1 VFIIPLVLTAEGTKD
16 KNCFARREII
26 FFALAL
32 VNSIDY
38 VFLFYDLYPFFSLF
52 MGVLVYSWST
62 RDLKSQGRFSIE
74 SSGYT
79 NMKIS
84 AGVGGSKLD
93 ARGGIIGGCIELQQL
108 NTEGELGFM
117 PTAQCPSLL

>member
-1 VFIIPLVLTAEGTKD
+1 ML
-16 KNCFARREII
+16 
-26 FFALAL
+26 
-32 VNSIDY
+32 
-38 VFLFYDLYPFFSLF
+38 LY
-52 MGVLVYSWST
+52 GSWST
-62 RDLKSQGRFSIE
+62 RDLKSQGRFSID

-108 NTEGELGFM
+108 DSEGM
-117 PTAQCPSLL
+117 IHIPMYHCCSLESC